1 MNLCADITMLGISAH
16 RRFNTEPFRAC
27 ILSSFLLALSSVSIS
42 CVASETILFD
52 RAASSTTRTPI
63 GHGTDDGDDSVLP
76 HVGCP
81 GLRDDNIP
89 PPPKYVG
96 ADYDAEHCASM
107 DASGYS
113 PAHERGATS
122 ALCKHGR
129 AGGYPCNNVHLL
141 AMLDLDDAPPF

>member
-63 GHGTDDGDDSVLP
+63 GHGTDDGDDSVVP

-81 GLRDDNIP
+81 GLREDNIP

-96 ADYDAEHCASM
+96 ADSYAENCASM

-113 PAHERGATS
+113 PAHTDLINLSLQAAMIMTANFS
-122 ALCKHGR
+122 GR
-129 AGGYPCNNVHLL
+129 KNRTAWAVI
-141 AMLDLDDAPPF
+141 